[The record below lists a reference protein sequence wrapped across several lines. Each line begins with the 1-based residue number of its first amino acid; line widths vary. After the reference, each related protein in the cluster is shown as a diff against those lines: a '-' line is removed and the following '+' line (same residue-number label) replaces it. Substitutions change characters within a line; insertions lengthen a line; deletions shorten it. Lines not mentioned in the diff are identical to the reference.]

1 MKKTSTFQNGLI
13 WFGAGVSLAE
23 ILTGASFASLGF
35 AQGFAAIILG
45 HIIGCALLF
54 LAGLIGGRSGRSAME
69 TVKMSFGQKG
79 GLLFAA
85 LNVLQLVGWTAIM
98 IYDGALAVGGIF
110 PAGHWVWCLV
120 IGGLIL
126 VWILVGV
133 TNLGWLNKISMAALF
148 LLSLVLCWVIFGSGT
163 PVSENLEEAM
173 SFGAAVELA
182 VAMPLSWLPLISDY
196 TREAEKPFQATLA
209 STVVYGLVSVWMYTI
224 GMGAAIFTGE
234 ADIAAIMVKAGLG
247 IAALVILVLST
258 VTTTFL
264 DAWSAGISAES
275 ISGKLSGKWMAVGAA
290 LLGTVGAL
298 LFPMDDITG
307 FLYLIGSVFAPMIAI
322 QIADFF
328 LLKRDRF
335 GEVFDLRNLAIWVV
349 GFIAYRVLMG
359 VDLVIGCTLADMV
372 LVAAL
377 CLIVD
382 KLMGSMPRQH
392 T

>member
-1 MKKTSTFQNGLI
+1 MKKTSVLQNSLI

-23 ILTGASFASLGF
+23 ILTGTSFAPLGM
-35 AQGFAAIILG
+35 AKGFAAIVTG
-45 HIIGCALLF
+45 HVIGCALFF

-69 TVKMSFGQKG
+69 TVKMSFGRKG
-79 GLLFAA
+79 GLLFAL

-148 LLSLVLCWVIFGSGT
+148 LLTLVLCWVIFGSGAA
-163 PVSENLEEAM
+163 VGENLGEAM
-173 SFGAAVELA
+173 TFGAAVELA
-182 VAMPLSWLPLISDY
+182 VAMPLSWLPLVSDY
-196 TREAEKPFQATLA
+196 TREAEKPLQATLA
-209 STVVYGLVSVWMYTI
+209 STLVYGLVSIWMYTT

-234 ADIAAIMVKAGLG
+234 YDIAVIMLKAGLG
-247 IAALVILVLST
+247 VAALVILVLST

-275 ISGKLSGKWMAVGAA
+275 LSARVNGKWTAAIVTIAGIAGAV
-290 LLGTVGAL
+290 

-335 GEVFDLRNLAIWVV
+335 AADFDFRNLAIWVV
-349 GFIAYRVLMG
+349 GFAVYRALMG
-359 VDLVIGCTLADMV
+359 VDLVIGCTLADMAVTV
-372 LVAAL
+372 LL
-377 CLIVD
+377 CLLAE
-382 KLMGSMPRQH
+382 KLMEKKNA
-392 T
+392 